1 MNPAAE
7 YYEQYLNSNTEHTE
21 HTFEE
26 AITALKAGKAI
37 KRKDDATI
45 IEDIPNNSS
54 LSTMNVGSNLPP
66 SSNLDIK
73 FSRADIVADDWI
85 IIDKPY
91 VF

>member
-37 KRKDDATI
+37 KRKDDATQ
-45 IEDIPNNSS
+45 S
-54 LSTMNVGSNLPP
+54 LRFCSRSGVCKNIFPFAP
-66 SSNLDIK
+66 S
-73 FSRADIVADDWI
+73 VC
-85 IIDKPY
+85 
-91 VF
+91 